1 MDRTPAV
8 CAPRLSLVLAVL
20 LPGGAGMVEVTS
32 VALLVAQGVP
42 EPQAV
47 ALGLVHRLTTF
58 WFAIGL
64 GTGCLLTLLPE
75 RHRARP

>member
-1 MDRTPAV
+1 
-8 CAPRLSLVLAVL
+8 
-20 LPGGAGMVEVTS
+20 VTS
-32 VALLVAQGVP
+32 VSLLVAQGVP

-75 RHRARP
+75 RHHARP